1 MRNFTF
7 GHEKSPVIEFQG
19 LSYHYLYGF
28 YMAFVKGSLSHAEPL
43 LSDAEAGEDVAEDVV
58 GGDFAGDFAQIVH
71 GFAYVLA
78 DEVAA

>member
-1 MRNFTF
+1 MKIRL
-7 GHEKSPVIEFQG
+7 KI
-19 LSYHYLYGF
+19 LYIN
-28 YMAFVKGSLSHAEPL
+28 ALQVL

-71 GFAYVLA
+71 GFANVLA